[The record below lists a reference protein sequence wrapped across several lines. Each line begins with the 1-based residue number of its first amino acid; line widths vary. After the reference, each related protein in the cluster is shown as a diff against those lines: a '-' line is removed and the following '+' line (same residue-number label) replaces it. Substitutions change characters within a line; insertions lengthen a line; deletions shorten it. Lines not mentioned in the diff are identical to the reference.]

1 MRAAEISSEMGE
13 SVRIPLSFDCKRE
26 ASVVNIDGIRY
37 HIERISKTELVSEY
51 RVDSDPEYQ
60 PQSDADGFCY
70 ILAPFS
76 VRIEFKY
83 NILARIR
90 KASRSVQ
97 REVYEVLKRTF
108 ND

>member
-1 MRAAEISSEMGE
+1 MIEISNERGDSISTLM
-13 SVRIPLSFDCKRE
+13 SFDGKRE
-26 ASVVNIDGIRY
+26 ASVINIDGIRY

-76 VRIEFKY
+76 
-83 NILARIR
+83 IR
-90 KASRSVQ
+90 
-97 REVYEVLKRTF
+97 
-108 ND
+108 